1 MIITLIAKNEES
13 CLIPAHKTLYTLFA
27 REVICCLG
35 VQHDVYL
42 CNASQCV
49 VGQQKHLKLSL

>member
-1 MIITLIAKNEES
+1 MFITLIAQNEES
-13 CLIPAHKTLYTLFA
+13 CLIPAHKPLYTLFA
-27 REVICCLG
+27 RKVIFCLG

-49 VGQQKHLKLSL
+49 VGQQKLSL